1 MPPSSSPS
9 KMTGLYLQ
17 DGHLSLR
24 HDLEIPTPEKNEA
37 LIRVL
42 LAGICATDL
51 ELVKGYAGGHNGVL
65 GHEFVGVVEGC
76 AIEEW
81 VGRRVVGSINLGCGV
96 CEFCEHEGPEHC
108 QKRIVMGISEKD
120 GVFAHYVTLPIANL
134 VLVPD
139 NVTNEQAVFT
149 EPLAAAVRLTEQV
162 SFQKESRIAVIGPG
176 RLGMLIA
183 QVLMLHGAFVTVY
196 GRSEA
201 SLELPHQW
209 GFQTDLVAGA
219 PENEYEIVVEATG
232 NTAGLTTALQMV
244 RPLGTLM
251 LKSTFAERS
260 EVDLTKIVVDEITLI
275 GSRCGP
281 FQKAMHLL
289 EKQLIPVTDLID
301 GRYPLHQGLEAIE
314 HAGQKGIRK
323 ILLET
328 R

>member
-1 MPPSSSPS
+1 
-9 KMTGLYLQ
+9 MTGLFLQ

-24 HDLEIPTPEKNEA
+24 HDLETPIANKNEA

-42 LAGICATDL
+42 LAGICSTDL

-65 GHEFVGVVEGC
+65 GHEFVGIVEAC
-76 AIEEW
+76 DREEW

-96 CEFCEHEGPEHC
+96 CGICEHDGPEHC
-108 QKRIVMGISEKD
+108 QKRTVLGISEKD
-120 GVFAHYVTLPIANL
+120 GVFAHYITLPIGNL
-134 VLVPD
+134 VPVPD
-139 NVTNEQAVFT
+139 KVTNEQAVFT
-149 EPLAAAVRLTEQV
+149 EPLAAAVRLTEQI
-162 SFQKESRIAVIGPG
+162 SFKKESHIAVVGPG

-183 QVLMLHGAFVTVY
+183 QVLALHGAFVTIY

-209 GFQTDLVAGA
+209 GFQTDLVDGA

-232 NTAGLTTALQMV
+232 NAAGLTTSLHMV
-244 RPLGTLM
+244 RPQGTLI
-251 LKSTFAERS
+251 LKSTFADRS

-281 FQKAMHLL
+281 FPKAMHLL
-289 EKQLIPVTDLID
+289 EKQLVPVTDLID
-301 GRYPLHQGLEAIE
+301 GRYPLRQGIEAIE
-314 HAGQKGIRK
+314 HAAQRGIRK